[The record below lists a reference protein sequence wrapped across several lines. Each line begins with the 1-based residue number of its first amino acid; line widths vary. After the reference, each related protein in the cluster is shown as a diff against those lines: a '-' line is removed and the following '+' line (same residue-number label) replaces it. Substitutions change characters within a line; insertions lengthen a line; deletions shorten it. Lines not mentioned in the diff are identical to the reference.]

1 MTSNNQ
7 TKIDLNFHLYKSNKM
22 TYQVFIK
29 NRNYT
34 EWDFKDINNEDII
47 DITAH
52 PVLQN
57 VNPLQE
63 KMFSRDIIYLNEKDE
78 MVIKQSVLKD
88 MSTGREVG
96 DKSLKNINKN
106 FQKTQLVGMRYLA
119 TYMHPDPINPSKI
132 FVLGCITVEFANI
145 AKDIR
150 NQMLTAAQVQDQL
163 DFKHKEAM
171 LRFEA
176 VERDYLK
183 QREVELQNKGYIPP
197 QK

>member
-34 EWDFKDINNEDII
+34 EWDFKDINNEDIV

-78 MVIKQSVLKD
+78 MVIKQSVLRE
-88 MSTGREVG
+88 MSTIAGILVLNENKTYGRT
-96 DKSLKNINKN
+96 KNNKR
-106 FQKTQLVGMRYLA
+106 LY
-119 TYMHPDPINPSKI
+119 
-132 FVLGCITVEFANI
+132 
-145 AKDIR
+145 
-150 NQMLTAAQVQDQL
+150 
-163 DFKHKEAM
+163 
-171 LRFEA
+171 
-176 VERDYLK
+176 
-183 QREVELQNKGYIPP
+183 
-197 QK
+197 